1 MSQQTAHRHVDS
13 SAPAQPEPKTR
24 HYSLRTT
31 VSAVLRLP
39 GLLIVRLLLLLLWLY
54 QNLVSP
60 MRAPS
65 CRYYPSCSSYAV
77 GALRRH
83 GAAKGTALAVAR
95 VCRCHPWT
103 AGGLDPVPPV
113 GRWRNPED
121 PTISDPATSDPATSD
136 FAPADLATEGATL
149 SDPASGS
156 VTPEPALP
164 DPEPAS

>member
-1 MSQQTAHRHVDS
+1 MSQRTAVRDVDS
-13 SAPAQPEPKTR
+13 ADAPEPAPKQR
-24 HYSLRTT
+24 PHSLRTT
-31 VSAVLRLP
+31 VSAVLRIP
-39 GLLIVRLLLLLLWLY
+39 GLVIVRLLLLLLWLY

-60 MRAPS
+60 MRGPT

-113 GRWRNPED
+113 GRWRNPPEPVSAD
-121 PTISDPATSDPATSD
+121 PTDPSSGT
-136 FAPADLATEGATL
+136 
-149 SDPASGS
+149 AS
-156 VTPEPALP
+156 PEPRP

>member
-1 MSQQTAHRHVDS
+1 MSQRTVLRDVDS
-13 SAPAQPEPKTR
+13 VDPADPAPKARP
-24 HYSLRTT
+24 HSLRIT
-31 VSAVLRLP
+31 VSAVLRIP
-39 GLLIVRLLLLLLWLY
+39 GLVIVRLLLLLLWLY

-60 MRAPS
+60 LRGPT

-83 GAAKGTALAVAR
+83 GAAKGTALAVGR

-113 GRWRNPED
+113 GRWRNPPE
-121 PTISDPATSDPATSD
+121 PAT
-136 FAPADLATEGATL
+136 ADL
-149 SDPASGS
+149 SDPSSGLA
-156 VTPEPALP
+156 TPEPALP

>member
-1 MSQQTAHRHVDS
+1 MSQPIALRHVDS
-13 SAPAQPEPKTR
+13 ADPAEPAPKTQP
-24 HYSLRTT
+24 HSLRTT
-31 VSAVLRLP
+31 GSAVLRFP
-39 GLLIVRLLLLLLWLY
+39 GRVVVRLLLLLLWLY

-60 MRAPS
+60 MRGPT

-113 GRWRNPED
+113 GRWRNPPE
-121 PTISDPATSDPATSD
+121 PATVERTPSDPS
-136 FAPADLATEGATL
+136 
-149 SDPASGS
+149 SGS
-156 VTPEPALP
+156 TTPEPRP